1 MTKLSIS
8 IYFPDDEN
16 LQTTLNKLI
25 AYKKTRAQV
34 SEKVLCHVVS
44 DADWII
50 FDEILTMDYKR
61 LQDLL
66 KILDE
71 RAG

>member
-1 MTKLSIS
+1 MTKPSIS

-34 SEKVLCHVVS
+34 SEKVLGHVVS